1 VNPQALT
8 PACLGLPPFQ
18 PRWPWWGA
26 DLQTLRDT
34 IRPLQLPPERPTP
47 LTVAL
52 GGGDALLA
60 LLDVPPRP
68 RGLVLVV
75 PGLGGEAAGSGPR
88 RLALALRQAGLAT
101 LRLNLRGAG
110 AGRPLAGGTYA
121 ARCNRDLLPV
131 LARARALAAE
141 LAGSGPPLPL
151 AAAGLSLGGTI
162 LLHACQAE
170 AEAADRPA
178 EGVLAL
184 ACLSSPLDLADCSA
198 AIGRPRNAFYE
209 RWLVRR
215 LLQTTL
221 ADRRGLDEAER
232 RRLQGPRA
240 PRTIRGF
247 DAQITAPRWGYAGV
261 EQYYAEASPLALLR
275 RRGRG
280 PAILLL
286 QAADDPWVPAGPAAA
301 LAGELRSSSVPNAGA
316 IGAVQPPPLQVLL
329 TRGGGHCGFHGVGD
343 PPLASW
349 SDRVIAAWLAQ
360 RLA

>member
-1 VNPQALT
+1 MSPQVLT
-8 PACLGLPPFQ
+8 PECLGLPPFRS
-18 PRWPWWGA
+18 RWPWWGA

-34 IRPLQLPPERPTP
+34 LRPLHLPPERPTP
-47 LTVAL
+47 LTVSV
-52 GGGDALLA
+52 GGGDELLA
-60 LLDVPPRP
+60 LLDVPPLP

-75 PGLGGEAAGSGPR
+75 PGLGGEATGPGPR

-131 LARARALAAE
+131 LARARTLAAE
-141 LAGSGPPLPL
+141 LAGAGPPLPL

-162 LLHACQAE
+162 LLHACQAD
-170 AEAADRPA
+170 AEAAVQPG

-184 ACLSSPLDLADCSA
+184 ACLSSPLDLADCCA
-198 AIGRPRNAFYE
+198 AIGRPRNALYE

-215 LLQTTL
+215 LLRTTL
-221 ADRRGLDEAER
+221 ADRRGLGEAER
-232 RRLQGPRA
+232 WRLQGVRA
-240 PRTIRGF
+240 PRSIRGF
-247 DAQITAPRWGYAGV
+247 DAEVTAPRWGYASV
-261 EQYYAEASPLALLR
+261 EHYYAEASPLALLR
-275 RRGRG
+275 RRGCG
-280 PAILLL
+280 PAVLLL
-286 QAADDPWVPAGPAAA
+286 QAVDDPWVPAGPAVA
-301 LAGELRSSSVPNAGA
+301 LSGELPRAAVSVAGA
-316 IGAVQPPPLQVLL
+316 MGAVQPPPLQVLL
-329 TRGGGHCGFHGVGD
+329 TRSGGHCGFHGVGD